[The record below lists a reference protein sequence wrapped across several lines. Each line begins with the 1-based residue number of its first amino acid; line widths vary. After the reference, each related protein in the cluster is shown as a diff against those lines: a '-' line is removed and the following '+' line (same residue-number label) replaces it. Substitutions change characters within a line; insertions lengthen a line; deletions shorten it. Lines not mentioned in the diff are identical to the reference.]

1 MYLFEL
7 YLCIYAQEWD
17 CWIMRWFCFCSS
29 ISKKNRQ
36 PSQKLE
42 EDLNR
47 HFSKEDI
54 QMAKKHMKRSHHH

>member
-1 MYLFEL
+1 MPKSGIAGSYGGSVFA
-7 YLCIYAQEWD
+7 AQYKKK
-17 CWIMRWFCFCSS
+17 
-29 ISKKNRQ
+29 KKNRQ